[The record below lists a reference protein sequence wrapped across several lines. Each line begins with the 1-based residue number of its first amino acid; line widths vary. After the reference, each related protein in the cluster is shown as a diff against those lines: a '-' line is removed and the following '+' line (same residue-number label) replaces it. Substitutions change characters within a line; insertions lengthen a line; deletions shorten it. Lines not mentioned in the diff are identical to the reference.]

1 MRVLARRLWYENPGV
16 FSPAQLTQI
25 KQTSLARILCDN
37 SDNITHVQRD
47 VFRVAE
53 FPHGYGSCED
63 VPRLDLRV
71 WQDCCEGGPP
81 LPARARDG
89 VTRAVTAG
97 TGRAALG
104 LAGHDPSSPRPGTE
118 PRVGTARGWCAVVAA
133 APSAR
138 TGSRTRGSAPAFLS
152 PSRVSEHLRAAG
164 VSAPQ
169 GTRTSS
175 VASVRAEV
183 HCAHEA
189 AAGQLRVCPPGSRA
203 AVRTPTPAEPGP
215 PFLTGTSS
223 WLCSDSGQRPGD
235 R

>member
-1 MRVLARRLWYENPGV
+1 MTTRTTSRTCRGTCSGWRSSPTATAAARTSPGWTCACGRTAAKV
-16 FSPAQLTQI
+16 
-25 KQTSLARILCDN
+25 
-37 SDNITHVQRD
+37 
-47 VFRVAE
+47 
-53 FPHGYGSCED
+53 G
-63 VPRLDLRV
+63 PRS
-71 WQDCCEGGPP
+71 P

-97 TGRAALG
+97 TGQAALG

-118 PRVGTARGWCAVVAA
+118 PRVGTARGRCAVVAA

-138 TGSRTRGSAPAFLS
+138 AGSRTRGSVPAFLS

-189 AAGQLRVCPPGSRA
+189 AAGQLRVCPPGSQA

>member
-1 MRVLARRLWYENPGV
+1 MTTRTTSRTCRGTCSGWRSSPTATAAARTSPGWTCACGRTAAKV
-16 FSPAQLTQI
+16 
-25 KQTSLARILCDN
+25 
-37 SDNITHVQRD
+37 
-47 VFRVAE
+47 
-53 FPHGYGSCED
+53 G
-63 VPRLDLRV
+63 PRS
-71 WQDCCEGGPP
+71 P

-138 TGSRTRGSAPAFLS
+138 AGSRTRGSAPAFLS

-189 AAGQLRVCPPGSRA
+189 VAGQLRVCPPGSRA